1 VTDDYSFDA
10 WGQLTSSTGS
20 TANSQL
26 WKGEYLAYRKDP
38 DAGPELQYSTHHRNY
53 NPKTGV
59 FTSADPAKEDS
70 NLYRYVKNNPVNQVD
85 PSGLQ
90 EGSSREAHRDTLL
103 AERRSLLVELQYWMN
118 RMRLAEL
125 RLDRMGFWID
135 GEGNLQDQG
144 FAPFTELPAQL
155 KKFNLPDTKKNREQW
170 PQLLYRE
177 YTNAVRHVARLK
189 DRLRSLG
196 LDIES
201 ITDDI
206 NDRREFER
214 LMAREQA
221 QQAAVATAPADE
233 KLHFTREE
241 LPGGIVVI
249 EFGNE
254 GTVQIFLTDAP
265 DGWIDRGVKLL
276 NGLSQYERQD
286 RPAATVSYKVNDER
300 GREDAIEQAQ
310 ALAKAAR
317 MKEVLQDSVTGVM
330 TAPVDAARTV
340 SPAVD
345 AAVTAKEVYD
355 ASRERDLTWTDIGI
369 LTITAVGVV
378 LGGKCGPADESS
390 TPRVDTPNP
399 KPNTGAPNSGIIRG
413 GNKSRVVFDGM
424 EVRGVRDLSH
434 VSDSTLKQMAKDGFA
449 AKDINGRS
457 LQLHHLDQNP
467 AGPVVEIPGFRH
479 KISNEIQ
486 HPFGNAS
493 GAGLTAEQRAAFDA
507 WRVNYWKARA
517 AEELARRG
525 ISP

>member
-1 VTDDYSFDA
+1 
-10 WGQLTSSTGS
+10 
-20 TANSQL
+20 
-26 WKGEYLAYRKDP
+26 
-38 DAGPELQYSTHHRNY
+38 
-53 NPKTGV
+53 
-59 FTSADPAKEDS
+59 
-70 NLYRYVKNNPVNQVD
+70 
-85 PSGLQ
+85 LQ

-378 LGGKCGPADESS
+378 LGGKCGPADEFGDGAKKADPLPTKPSGARTPNKPPRSDSSGMPS
-390 TPRVDTPNP
+390 TPDPTDGSLNPEPNGLP
-399 KPNTGAPNSGIIRG
+399 S
-413 GNKSRVVFDGM
+413 
-424 EVRGVRDLSH
+424 
-434 VSDSTLKQMAKDGFA
+434 
-449 AKDINGRS
+449 
-457 LQLHHLDQNP
+457 QLHHFATNKSKTYTPKMKAIADHYGLDLDEVWNKELLPHLGRHPNEYHEFILRGMQQAAREAGDDKAKFLELFEMYVKEPVRRNP
-467 AGPVVEIPGFRH
+467 DLLR
-479 KISNEIQ
+479 K
-486 HPFGNAS
+486 S
-493 GAGLTAEQRAAFDA
+493 GWE
-507 WRVNYWKARA
+507 
-517 AEELARRG
+517 
-525 ISP
+525 